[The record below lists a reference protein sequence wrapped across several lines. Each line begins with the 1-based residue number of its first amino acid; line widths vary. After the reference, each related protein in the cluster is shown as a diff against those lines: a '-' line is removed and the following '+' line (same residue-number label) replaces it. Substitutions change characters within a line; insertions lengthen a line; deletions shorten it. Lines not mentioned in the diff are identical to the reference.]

1 MEINSIMYSKYVPE
15 SRAKEEA
22 GALRAES
29 EWCVPDELKNVVTQH
44 VMTHM
49 VGTYFKPAK
58 YGNEVVEIC
67 VKSGRM
73 DSRETKTT
81 GRTQLML
88 SREAI

>member
-1 MEINSIMYSKYVPE
+1 MS
-15 SRAKEEA
+15 
-22 GALRAES
+22 LRAEEEHEEQS
-29 EWCVPDELKNVVTQH
+29 GVPDELKNVVTQH

-73 DSRETKTT
+73 DSREAKTT

>member
-1 MEINSIMYSKYVPE
+1 MSLS
-15 SRAKEEA
+15 AEEEHEEQS
-22 GALRAES
+22 G
-29 EWCVPDELKNVVTQH
+29 VPDELKNVVTQH

-81 GRTQLML
+81 GRAQLL